1 MARAPSTVSSDGW
14 PTSIR
19 VPCQRDL
26 AAARDRATPIR
37 TVEWMSWPQACITP
51 TSSPVTGDLV
61 VTWLA

>member
-37 TVEWMSWPQACITP
+37 TVEWMS
-51 TSSPVTGDLV
+51 
-61 VTWLA
+61 